1 MKINPQQVKTFVAQ
15 GLSNTVTKSRDFL
28 RRLDLGTLQDA
39 NELTIYDESI
49 LQQSRFWMRTV
60 TWALIG
66 STVFGVSWLAFAR
79 TEEVVVA
86 PGKLEPIG
94 SVQDIQMPVGGVA
107 DQILVQEGDRVKA
120 GQVLMK
126 LDTEASEEQRNSL
139 EKTIKLK
146 QEQLT
151 LKQEEKRN
159 TIQMNQ
165 AEVAMLENNLALQ
178 AEILGRYEQLRAAGA
193 FSEVQYLHQQNIVAE
208 TRGKLMQSKAERLR
222 QIALLDQQTAQLK
235 SGLADLNGRLV
246 ESKVTLLY
254 QQLRSPVDG
263 VVFDL
268 KPTSRGFTAQ
278 STQTVMKVVPMGSL
292 EAKVE
297 VPSNKIGFVQVP
309 QGCPDDRDAC
319 MSADIRVDSFPSSD
333 FGVLKSKVTRIGSD
347 ALEPDPQEQR
357 QELSFPVTIH
367 FADQQLKL
375 KTGSSLPL
383 QVGMS
388 LMANIKL
395 RKVSY
400 LQLLLGEFQDK
411 AESLQ
416 RL

>member
-1 MKINPQQVKTFVAQ
+1 MKMNPQKVTALVKQGSSNLVA
-15 GLSNTVTKSRDFL
+15 TSRDLL
-28 RRLDLGTLQDA
+28 RRFDPGASQNATDLTTY
-39 NELTIYDESI
+39 NESI
-49 LQQSRFWMRTV
+49 LQQGRFWMRTV

-66 STVFGVSWLAFAR
+66 SSVFGVAWLALAR
-79 TEEVVVA
+79 TEEIVVA
-86 PGKLEPIG
+86 SGNLEPIG

-235 SGLADLNGRLV
+235 SELADLNGRLV
-246 ESKVTLLY
+246 ESKVTLRY

-309 QGCPDDRDAC
+309 LDCPEDRAAC

-333 FGVLKSKVTRIGSD
+333 FGVLKGEVTRIGSD

-357 QELSFPVTIH
+357 QELSFPVTIQLD
-367 FADQQLKL
+367 DQQLKL
-375 KTGSSLPL
+375 KSGSSLPL

-388 LMANIKL
+388 LTANIKL